1 MYEIDPDKTHVA
13 EEFLADPLGHHSPE
27 LQRVL
32 WVMRGAPLEGKYALV
47 CTKPYREW
55 TLVRMSGERG
65 TPPRLLRRQ
74 VYTSL
79 KDAERAVFRLRWKAY
94 TGRALN

>member
-1 MYEIDPDKTHVA
+1 MYKIDPGKTHLA

-32 WVMRGAPLEGKYALV
+32 WVMRGAPLKGKYALV

-55 TLVRMSGERG
+55 MLVRMSGERG
-65 TPPRLLRRQ
+65 TPPRPLRSH
-74 VYTSL
+74 VYASIA
-79 KDAERAVFRLRWKAY
+79 DAERAVFRLRWKAF